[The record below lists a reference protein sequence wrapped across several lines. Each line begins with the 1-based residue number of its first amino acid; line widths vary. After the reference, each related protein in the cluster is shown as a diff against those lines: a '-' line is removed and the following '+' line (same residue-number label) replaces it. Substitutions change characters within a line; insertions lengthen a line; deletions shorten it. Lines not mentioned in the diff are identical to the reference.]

1 MDKLPTEVLAE
12 IVELLRDRK
21 DLWSI
26 SYTNKKLHAIAND
39 IIYSCYV
46 LDRQDASLFIRAL
59 ASNPNLQRCV
69 QRVKWNSPIHDEG
82 AFKFP
87 RLITEAEFDQIKEK
101 VGFPFPAAWPRHS
114 TFLTGKLVEVNNWMR
129 LRTERDLYLST
140 FMLFTPNVKELCI
153 STKRWGSESMWFV
166 QSLVGKIGTNLQKV
180 ILDGGANVVNLLP
193 LFLLPKMKTLIMSDL
208 LAPTLHE
215 DAELE
220 AINLVWARLEKE
232 GSNLEHLEISHT
244 TTCISD
250 LARLLKSLKNLKL
263 LDYEFSGGGGSVKKH
278 NRDVQTLFEAIG
290 NHCASLN
297 NMAIDDDR
305 LVVNPGALEQLRGLE
320 NVETFQMTT
329 SIFYEKVH
337 CRSVTKE
344 FLAESLQRNLGN
356 LPKNLKNLRISTKTG
371 YHDVTE
377 TCFDVL
383 LTLGSAIKTLLP
395 DLGTITFFGWHPQLG
410 TFPCQTRIAALQSAF
425 AQVGV
430 KIVSE
435 HDTIGDSE
443 RWYTKTRVGA
453 SSKIEEDYVW
463 VQFLGEYEG
472 GGENPWLARFGN
484 SYRGDELNGDV
495 WSEHED
501 GEENSQEEGDG
512 DDEEEDGNED
522 EWEDDDDDDDDDDET
537 PNPSAGGR
545 PLNMQD
551 IMEEMGILAA
561 QGRIPGMPGMQPTN
575 DDDNEEDGDDGE
587 EGSNTQ
593 FGPDRPLT
601 MQDIENEMRIMMG
614 QGLIF
619 NLPGMP
625 GYRPEGEGEGEE
637 NSDDEDE
644 DEGSNDSDAEQ
655 DEDNSDND
663 NDNDPPS
670 ALEPLPSASNLTL
683 QEIEEKMR
691 TMMAQ
696 ERMFKL
702 PGMPH
707 FNPEDQYDSEEEDE
721 DEDED
726 DEFNYG
732 GNYGGRV

>member
-1 MDKLPTEVLAE
+1 
-12 IVELLRDRK
+12 
-21 DLWSI
+21 
-26 SYTNKKLHAIAND
+26 
-39 IIYSCYV
+39 
-46 LDRQDASLFIRAL
+46 
-59 ASNPNLQRCV
+59 
-69 QRVKWNSPIHDEG
+69 
-82 AFKFP
+82 
-87 RLITEAEFDQIKEK
+87 
-101 VGFPFPAAWPRHS
+101 
-114 TFLTGKLVEVNNWMR
+114 MR
-129 LRTERDLYLST
+129 LRTESDLYLST

-153 STKRWGSESMWFV
+153 STQQSQAGGMWLP
-166 QSLVGKIGTNLQKV
+166 QSLIGKIGTNLQKV
-180 ILDGGANVVNLLP
+180 VLDGGANVVNLLA
-193 LFLLPKMKTLIMSDL
+193 LFLLPKMKTLLIDCL
-208 LAPTLHE
+208 LETPEYE
-215 DAELE
+215 DPELE

-232 GSNLEHLEISHT
+232 GSNLEHLEISRT
-244 TTCISD
+244 TIYIFD
-250 LARLLKSLKNLKL
+250 LAHLLKCLKNLKV
-263 LDYEFSGGGGSVKKH
+263 LDYIFGCGAGSVKKN
-278 NRDVQTLFEAIG
+278 NRDVQMLFEAIG
-290 NHCASLN
+290 NHCASVN

-305 LVVNPGALEQLRGLE
+305 LVMNPGALEQLRGLE
-320 NVETFQMTT
+320 NVETFQMPTPV
-329 SIFYEKVH
+329 FYEKLN

-356 LPKNLKNLRISTKTG
+356 LPKHLKNLRISTKTG

-435 HDTIGDSE
+435 HDTMGDSE

-463 VQFLGEYEG
+463 VHLLEDFEGER
-472 GGENPWLARFGN
+472 ENPWVARFGS

-495 WSEHED
+495 WDSDEED
-501 GEENSQEEGDG
+501 DNQEEGDNNEEEVDDDEDDEDSNG
-512 DDEEEDGNED
+512 DDWED
-522 EWEDDDDDDDDDDET
+522 EDDNDET

-561 QGRIPGMPGMQPTN
+561 QGRMPGMPGMQPTN
-575 DDDNEEDGDDGE
+575 DDDEEDGDDGE

-593 FGPDRPLT
+593 FGPGRPLT

-625 GYRPEGEGEGEE
+625 GHRPEGGDEE
-637 NSDDEDE
+637 NEEEDDDEDE
-644 DEGSNDSDAEQ
+644 EEGSNDSDAGQ
-655 DEDNSDND
+655 DEDDSHNDND
-663 NDNDPPS
+663 NDNDPPP
-670 ALEPLPSASNLTL
+670 ALESLPSASNLTL

-707 FNPEDQYDSEEEDE
+707 FNPEDQYDSEEEE
-721 DEDED
+721 DEYDEENED
-726 DEFNYG
+726 GESCIIG
-732 GNYGGRV
+732 W